1 MYSYCGEMMS
11 FLFVLE
17 EFLPSFFGIVKTL
30 EALKTQIFFT
40 ATVSPQVDVELP
52 CHLFRFSANCA

>member
-1 MYSYCGEMMS
+1 MS
-11 FLFVLE
+11 FSFVLKVV
-17 EFLPSFFGIVKTL
+17 LPNFFGNVKTL
-30 EALKTQIFFT
+30 EALKTQTFFT